1 LTHSGWLECAAQHDK
16 LKCIGHF
23 VDAFR
28 GGLSVIS
35 DTTTEVWWGNL
46 VVRSGKLGLC
56 ACYTPKLDSRPTF
69 PTIMTSVLEI
79 IPLGGIGEFGMN
91 CMALR
96 YGDEMIILDAGM
108 GFPEETAYGVDVS
121 IPNFEFLEPYRDD
134 ITAIVLTHGHEDHLG
149 ALPYILKRF
158 NVPVYCSHF
167 TAGLAESKLEEHELL
182 GDVLLHRVEPR
193 DVVELGAFTVEFI
206 RVSHSLVD
214 CFSLAIKTPV
224 GTIIHTGDY
233 KVDETPVIGEPIDL
247 RSFRRYGQDGV
258 LALLS
263 DSTNA
268 TVPGRT
274 PSERAVI
281 PAFEEIFVEAKGRI
295 IVAAFASSI
304 HRLQIVMDV
313 SQQFNRRVCVLGRSM
328 QKNVEVADRLGYLDI
343 PDGLLVSLNQA
354 KLMSD
359 AEVVFLVTGSQGE
372 SRAALSQMATQSYK
386 GLTIDEGDTVV
397 LSARIIPGNERLISR
412 MIGFIYKRGAN
423 IIEEKRRLIHVSGHA
438 SQEDIRILTEAVRP
452 RYVVP
457 IHGEYRMLFRHKE
470 FVKNHLGYAEDDI
483 ILIENGDVLELDGE
497 RAAVIDKREVGR
509 TFIDD
514 SGFEEISSDLIRE
527 RKQLA
532 YEGTI
537 TLAVTIRDD
546 TGELLGDPRIVARG
560 VRGLS
565 SNGLGSL
572 GQSSGDDGVAEN
584 DMLKGALLVV
594 SAALAGASRQTLE
607 DDSLLKEHLRV
618 ELKRFIQKQTGSRP
632 VIMPM
637 IIRV

>member
-1 LTHSGWLECAAQHDK
+1 MA
-16 LKCIGHF
+16 
-23 VDAFR
+23 
-28 GGLSVIS
+28 
-35 DTTTEVWWGNL
+35 
-46 VVRSGKLGLC
+46 
-56 ACYTPKLDSRPTF
+56 
-69 PTIMTSVLEI
+69 SVLEI

-91 CMALR
+91 CMAVR

-134 ITAIVLTHGHEDHLG
+134 ITAIILTHGHEDHLG

-167 TAGLAESKLEEHELL
+167 TAGLAESKLEEHDLT

-193 DVVELGAFTVEFI
+193 DIVELGFFTIEFI

-214 CFSLAIKTPV
+214 CFSLAIRTPV
-224 GTIIHTGDY
+224 GTVIHTGDY

-247 RSFRRYGQDGV
+247 RSFRRYGKEGV

-281 PAFEEIFVEAKGRI
+281 PAFEEIFAEAKGRI

-304 HRLQIVMDV
+304 HRLQIVLDV
-313 SQQFNRRVCVLGRSM
+313 SQQFHRHVCVLGRSM

-359 AEVVFLVTGSQGE
+359 DEIVFLVTGSQGE

-386 GLTIDEGDTVV
+386 GLTVDEGDTVV

-452 RYVVP
+452 KYVVP

-470 FVKNHLGYAEDDI
+470 FVKNHLGYTEDNI
-483 ILIENGDVLELDGE
+483 ILIENGDVLEFDGE

-509 TFIDD
+509 TFIDE
-514 SGFEEISSDLIRE
+514 SGFEEISSELVRE

-537 TLAVTIRDD
+537 TLAVTIRND
-546 TGELLGDPRIVARG
+546 TGELVGNPRMVARG

-565 SNGLGSL
+565 SNGVRL
-572 GQSSGDDGVAEN
+572 GQVGSEN
-584 DMLKGALLVV
+584 ETNGRDLSKEALQVV
-594 SAALAGASRQTLE
+594 LAALAGASRQTME

-618 ELKRFIQKQTGSRP
+618 ELKRFIQKQTGSKP

>member
-1 LTHSGWLECAAQHDK
+1 MSSALSGVPGVARAILLRFMA
-16 LKCIGHF
+16 
-23 VDAFR
+23 
-28 GGLSVIS
+28 
-35 DTTTEVWWGNL
+35 
-46 VVRSGKLGLC
+46 
-56 ACYTPKLDSRPTF
+56 
-69 PTIMTSVLEI
+69 SVLEI

-91 CMALR
+91 CMAVR
-96 YGDEMIILDAGM
+96 YGDEMLILDAGM
-108 GFPEETAYGVDVS
+108 GFPEESAYGVDVC
-121 IPNFEFLEPYRDD
+121 IPNFSFLDEYKDN

-149 ALPYILKRF
+149 ALPYLLKKF

-182 GDVLLHRVEPR
+182 DNVLLHRVEPR
-193 DVVELGAFTVEFI
+193 DVVDIGVFQVEFI

-214 CFSLAIKTPV
+214 CFSLGIKTPV

-281 PAFEEIFVEAKGRI
+281 PAFEEIFSEARGRI

-304 HRLQIVMDV
+304 HRLQIVLDV
-313 SQQFNRRVCVLGRSM
+313 AQQFNRHVCVLGRSM

-343 PDGLLVSLNQA
+343 PDGLLVSLNEA
-354 KLMSD
+354 KMMSHD
-359 AEVVFLVTGSQGE
+359 EIVFLVTGSQGE
-372 SRAALSQMATQSYK
+372 SRAALSQMAMQSYK
-386 GLTIDEGDTVV
+386 GLMIEEGDTVV

-423 IIEEKRRLIHVSGHA
+423 IIEEKRRLVHVSGHA
-438 SQEDIRILTEAVRP
+438 SQEDIRIMTEAVRP
-452 RYVVP
+452 KFVVP

-470 FVKNHLGYAEDDI
+470 FVKNHLGYKEENI

-497 RAAVIDKREVGR
+497 RAAIIDKREIGR
-509 TFIDD
+509 TFIDE
-514 SGFEEISSDLIRE
+514 SGFKEIDSETVRE

-532 YEGTI
+532 YEG
-537 TLAVTIRDD
+537 AVTVVVTIDEE
-546 TGELLGDPRIVARG
+546 TGELEGEPRISARG

-565 SNGLGSL
+565 SDNGFRE
-572 GQSSGDDGVAEN
+572 DA
-584 DMLKGALLVV
+584 KRVV
-594 SAALAGASRQTLE
+594 SAAIAGASRQTLADE
-607 DDSLLKEHLRV
+607 SLLKEHVRV
-618 ELKRFIQKQTGSRP
+618 ELKRFIQKQTGARP
-632 VIMPM
+632 VITPVIVM
-637 IIRV
+637 I